1 MLLVIIYII
10 ILIDIRVRNL
20 IAKRLLQRF
29 IKILMITINNNL
41 GEMYLLS
48 NMTKILIKM
57 MSGGGDSEI
66 PKVPLIFDDIR
77 VSTYKLIQNN
87 IINGIN
93 GILRFQYINTYG
105 NFKDNNTSI
114 LVLINING
122 IHWVTVYYNSE
133 NVNPIINYNNLTNSL
148 NIGKNILNKK
158 FKEIYN
164 INEFDYEK

>member
-1 MLLVIIYII
+1 MGLEIVYFMLLVIIYII

-93 GILRFQYINTYG
+93 GILRF
-105 NFKDNNTSI
+105 
-114 LVLINING
+114 
-122 IHWVTVYYNSE
+122 
-133 NVNPIINYNNLTNSL
+133 
-148 NIGKNILNKK
+148 NILILMETLKTITLV
-158 FKEIYN
+158 F
-164 INEFDYEK
+164 